1 MCVNIL
7 MINLRQPTVSQF
19 QVFKAKTI
27 SQKVVIIVFCFFSF
41 SCHFFVEPR
50 SLYQGP
56 VDGTLT
62 SSSSD
67 DRPCPE
73 LDASFP
79 SHLTFA
85 WFTGFAWTGF
95 KRSLTAGSYFI
106 LFSTSWWRPL
116 ISQPRQVLRIKESIV
131 TV

>member
-1 MCVNIL
+1 
-7 MINLRQPTVSQF
+7 
-19 QVFKAKTI
+19 
-27 SQKVVIIVFCFFSF
+27 
-41 SCHFFVEPR
+41 
-50 SLYQGP
+50 

-95 KRSLTAGSYFI
+95 KRSLTAGSNFILFYFI
-106 LFSTSWWRPL
+106 LFLTSWWRPL